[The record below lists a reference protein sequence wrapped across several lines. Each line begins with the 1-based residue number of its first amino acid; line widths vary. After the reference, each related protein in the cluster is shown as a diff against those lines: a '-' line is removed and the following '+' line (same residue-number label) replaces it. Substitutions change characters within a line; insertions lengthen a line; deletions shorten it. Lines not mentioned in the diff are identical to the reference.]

1 MEAHQPHLCLDSAY
15 FISLGG
21 GCGIKAAM
29 QGPGLFT
36 VMATLLL
43 IIAVQV
49 SSPLTRVL
57 VVFFFFFSAA
67 DFLGMTTKLGPY
79 CSHYSPAYEDTEQ
92 VEERLP
98 WKLPT
103 LLPLQ

>member
-1 MEAHQPHLCLDSAY
+1 VEAHQPHLCLDSAY
-15 FISLGG
+15 FISFGG
-21 GCGIKAAM
+21 GCGRKAAI

-57 VVFFFFFSAA
+57 VVVSAA
-67 DFLGMTTKLGPY
+67 GFLGMTTKLGPC

>member
-21 GCGIKAAM
+21 GCGIK
-29 QGPGLFT
+29 GSYTRVWSVHCHGN
-36 VMATLLL
+36 AT
-43 IIAVQV
+43 INN
-49 SSPLTRVL
+49 SSPSVLTTDKGPSY
-57 VVFFFFFSAA
+57 FFAFFLAS
-67 DFLGMTTKLGPY
+67 DFLWMTTKLGLC

-98 WKLPT
+98 WKLST